1 MRLTSFWSLTL
12 GLTTLLL
19 CPVVPTAHC
28 EERLTGWNHRATR
41 QYLDSR
47 AGWWL
52 DWSYAAR
59 GKGTSCASCHTTVPY
74 AIALPSRATL
84 PDRPEVPDVARRLLA
99 GVRKRV
105 ERWDEL
111 AAAGPKGKNALAPIA
126 GGSKREASLDT
137 ESVLNALTLAA
148 NDSPGKGPLS
158 DAAGR
163 ALDIMWSRQQ
173 GDGAW
178 RWLEF
183 GLRPWEQDG
192 DYFGATLAAVAIG
205 TAGQR
210 YARHDSAD
218 TRRRTTALQGFLR
231 ARLAEKPLLHNAA
244 LGLWAGSYLPDLFTG
259 SEKKQLIADLCRVQG
274 ADGGWSMRD
283 LGKGRSGATDQ
294 GWPIV
299 GSHPSG
305 AVSDG
310 YATGLVVLALKRA
323 GVSRHDARLAKG
335 LSWLSTH
342 QAADGTWPV
351 VYVNTERNPE
361 GNVGKFNR
369 DAGAA
374 FALMA
379 LTEPK

>member
-1 MRLTSFWSLTL
+1 MSLTTFPSLTL
-12 GLTTLLL
+12 ALATLLL
-19 CPVVPTAHC
+19 CPVVPSAHS

-47 AGWWL
+47 AAWWL
-52 DWSYAAR
+52 DWSTAAR
-59 GKGTSCASCHTTVPY
+59 GQGTSCASCHTTVPY
-74 AIALPSRATL
+74 ALAVPSLARL
-84 PDRPEVPDVARRLLA
+84 PDGTQVPDVARRLLA
-99 GVRKRV
+99 DVRKRV
-105 ERWDEL
+105 ERWEEL
-111 AAAGPKGKNALAPIA
+111 VTDGPKGKGALVPIS
-126 GGSKREASLDT
+126 GGTKREASLDT
-137 ESVLNALTLAA
+137 ESVLNALTLVVNEA
-148 NDSPGKGPLS
+148 PGKGPLS

-183 GLRPWEQDG
+183 GLDPWEHEG
-192 DYFGATLAAVAIG
+192 DYFGATLAAVAAG
-205 TAGQR
+205 TAGKR
-210 YARHDSAD
+210 YARHEDAD
-218 TRRRTTALQGFLR
+218 TKRRTAALRGFLR

-244 LGLWAGSYLPDLFTG
+244 LGLWAGSYLPDLFTD
-259 SEKKQLIADLCRVQG
+259 SEKKQLIADLFKIQSE
-274 ADGGWSMRD
+274 DGGWSMRD
-283 LGKGRSGATDQ
+283 LGKSRSDATDQ

-323 GVSRHDARLAKG
+323 GVPGQNARLAKG

-342 QAADGTWPV
+342 QASDGTWPV
-351 VYVNTERNPE
+351 VYVNKERNPE
-361 GNVGKFNR
+361 SNTGKFNR

-379 LTEPK
+379 LTEPR